1 MLQLKS
7 PLRAAS
13 YSEPQLCPVC
23 APFPVTCLSAPSD
36 WFPLLQVA
44 SYAEASRARIEVL
57 DVATEAYN
65 NLIQSQV
72 ADYKTLWVPTHQR

>member
-1 MLQLKS
+1 M
-7 PLRAAS
+7 
-13 YSEPQLCPVC
+13 
-23 APFPVTCLSAPSD
+23 
-36 WFPLLQVA
+36 QVA